1 MESSNS
7 PIPVSVSSDVDV
19 NVPSS
24 SGPVTLSTPA
34 ILKTPSASTVVQKR
48 RSSTR
53 SIKRKKFDDELVES
67 SLAKTDRSRSRVT
80 ATASLPNVACSI
92 PTASS
97 VPAVSATPST
107 VAISDTK
114 PVLPSDTVVAPSGIA
129 VPALTIATTVHAVA
143 SAQSAAAPTATS
155 TVSSTDVIPSTALM
169 SATPTEKK
177 KSKSSSKRSKKSKTC
192 DLTAVFHGVKFS
204 CKFTLKEIQERWYA
218 LMYDSVLSKLA
229 IQAMKQLHPD
239 VIAEINTKALYSK
252 HEEDLLKR
260 ITSNSQPTVDVFQEC
275 LSQNHS
281 VFHSGRTAKSLHNHW
296 LLLKQYHL
304 LPDQSVPPMPKG
316 DHVLNFSDAEDMI
329 NEEELR
335 FVDIYI
341 YIYIYIYA
349 KKRNDLISV

>member
-177 KSKSSSKRSKKSKTC
+177 KVAHSFISSVQN
-192 DLTAVFHGVKFS
+192 AVAASTF
-204 CKFTLKEIQERWYA
+204 
-218 LMYDSVLSKLA
+218 
-229 IQAMKQLHPD
+229 
-239 VIAEINTKALYSK
+239 
-252 HEEDLLKR
+252 
-260 ITSNSQPTVDVFQEC
+260 
-275 LSQNHS
+275 
-281 VFHSGRTAKSLHNHW
+281 
-296 LLLKQYHL
+296 
-304 LPDQSVPPMPKG
+304 
-316 DHVLNFSDAEDMI
+316 
-329 NEEELR
+329 
-335 FVDIYI
+335 
-341 YIYIYIYA
+341 
-349 KKRNDLISV
+349 